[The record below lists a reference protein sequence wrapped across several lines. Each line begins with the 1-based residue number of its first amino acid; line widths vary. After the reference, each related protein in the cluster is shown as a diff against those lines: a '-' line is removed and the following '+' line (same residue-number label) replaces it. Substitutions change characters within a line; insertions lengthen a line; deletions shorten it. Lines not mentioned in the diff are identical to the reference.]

1 MDTPQTQ
8 SVRKLHVV
16 DTPQTQP
23 ITELHMFNGFMG
35 KITGSKP

>member
-8 SVRKLHVV
+8 SVRKLHVM